1 MTDRALGSG
10 LLVLEVA
17 KHFARRHRSLSRGRD
32 AVQAA
37 SPFLE
42 SKMQFQRRLKVTSAT
57 EEGKINVV

>member
-17 KHFARRHRSLSRGRD
+17 TSPDATAASFQGARRCAGGAPL
-32 AVQAA
+32 
-37 SPFLE
+37 LE